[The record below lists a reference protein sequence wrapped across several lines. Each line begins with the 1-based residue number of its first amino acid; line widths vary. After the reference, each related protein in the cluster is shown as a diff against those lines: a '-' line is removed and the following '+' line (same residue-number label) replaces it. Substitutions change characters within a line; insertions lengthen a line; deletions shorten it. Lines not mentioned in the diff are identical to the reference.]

1 MKGRK
6 KVLELISSRTPIED
20 RQSVFELLAIPE
32 LPVKAP
38 ATPEE

>member
-20 RQSVFELLAIPE
+20 RQKVFELLAVPE
-32 LPVKAP
+32 LPAKT
-38 ATPEE
+38 ATPIEE